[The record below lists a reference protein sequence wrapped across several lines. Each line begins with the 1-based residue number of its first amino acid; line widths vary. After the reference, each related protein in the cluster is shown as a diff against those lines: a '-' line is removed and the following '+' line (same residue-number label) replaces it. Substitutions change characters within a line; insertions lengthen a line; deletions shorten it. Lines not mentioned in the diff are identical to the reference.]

1 MGVQDMPTFR
11 AGCGVSVQD
20 KPTFRAGGGV
30 SVQDGQR
37 VVGWQ
42 GRFAQGGDEGVAGCR
57 HAKIATQVGVGLLR
71 LQDGLGSTLI
81 RAMRNKQIKPLIP
94 SCALI
99 IIKYC
104 FMCYFSK
111 LEDIAHYKAE
121 NQNTVKTNW
130 CTCT

>member
-1 MGVQDMPTFR
+1 M
-11 AGCGVSVQD
+11 SVQN

-42 GRFAQGGDEGVAGCR
+42 GCFAQGGDEGIAGRR
-57 HAKIATQVGVGLLR
+57 HAKVATQVGVGLLR

-81 RAMRNKQIKPLIP
+81 RAGENKQIKPFTP
-94 SCALI
+94 NCAQI

-104 FMCYFSK
+104 FMCCFSK
-111 LEDIAHYKAE
+111 WR
-121 NQNTVKTNW
+121 T
-130 CTCT
+130 